1 MVKKFQKLKL
11 SKVTVQGKREGYHYL
26 SYLHD
31 FIEGYYL
38 LNCLRKGSQI
48 RLKTHWIGNSDAYFT
63 GEKHGWRH
71 SFNLSSF
78 NDGFETSQ
86 HCDNTRYSDEGS
98 ILSSVG
104 SWGSN
109 SQRQVNSWLTSTF
122 YRYNEERMMYREE
135 TTSRDVSV
143 GELLT
148 KSNKLSIN
156 DLFPKSK
163 KELSLAEDLSGY
175 CAVSDQ
181 PGIGSE
187 EGCARLAKMKDQID
201 TQGSRYYKM
210 MNRF

>member
-1 MVKKFQKLKL
+1 
-11 SKVTVQGKREGYHYL
+11 
-26 SYLHD
+26 
-31 FIEGYYL
+31 
-38 LNCLRKGSQI
+38 
-48 RLKTHWIGNSDAYFT
+48 
-63 GEKHGWRH
+63 
-71 SFNLSSF
+71 
-78 NDGFETSQ
+78 
-86 HCDNTRYSDEGS
+86 
-98 ILSSVG
+98 
-104 SWGSN
+104 
-109 SQRQVNSWLTSTF
+109 
-122 YRYNEERMMYREE
+122 MYREE